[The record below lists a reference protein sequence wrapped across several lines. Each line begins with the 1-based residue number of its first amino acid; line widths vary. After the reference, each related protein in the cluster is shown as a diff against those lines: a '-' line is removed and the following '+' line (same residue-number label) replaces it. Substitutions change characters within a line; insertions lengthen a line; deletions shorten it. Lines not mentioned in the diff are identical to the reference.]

1 MIASYLSWRARRGGL
16 AYPVAA
22 SDATHDIEL
31 RHGDAVRID
40 AGASLRGV
48 VDLTGSVLGGA
59 LAVLTSI
66 ATRDGRSQTI
76 ALSILPGMAITL
88 EEEAD

>member
-1 MIASYLSWRARRGGL
+1 MIASYLSWRVGCGGL

-59 LAVLTSI
+59 LAVLTPI
-66 ATRDGRSQTI
+66 ATRDGRSQCV
-76 ALSILPGMAITL
+76 ALSILPGMGIELA
-88 EEEAD
+88 EVD